1 MIEKKGSA
9 VLKILIIEDEERLA
23 DALSEIMKEAKY
35 FTDVAY
41 TGTDGYDYAM
51 EGAYDVI
58 VLDVMLPGMDGFQIV
73 KEMREQGNQTPV
85 IMLAA
90 KDEVE
95 DKINGLDH
103 GADDY
108 MTKPFV
114 PEELLA
120 RIRALSRRKGDV
132 ILEEVKYADLQL
144 MLSTN
149 DLWGG
154 VKNIHLSYDYTQ
166 YADLIDEILKLLM
179 INPKILISKAR
190 LIDKVWGMESDA
202 EDNNV
207 EAYISFLRKKMAF
220 IGSHVDIATV
230 RKVGYKLEEE
240 SDD

>member
-1 MIEKKGSA
+1 M
-9 VLKILIIEDEERLA
+9 KILIIEDEERLA

-154 VKNIHLSYDYTQ
+154 VKNIHLSYKEF
-166 YADLIDEILKLLM
+166 EILKLLM

>member
-154 VKNIHLSYDYTQ
+154 VKNIHLSYKEF
-166 YADLIDEILKLLM
+166 EILKLLM